1 MKAPSTKTISANRNT
16 VNKEWLV
23 IDADNQPLGRLAS
36 TLATLLRGKHKVN
49 YTPHVD
55 CGDNI
60 IVLNAGKVALTGN
73 KRAVKTYIHHTGHP
87 GGQRFRSVD
96 QMLEKDPTS
105 LVRTAVNGML
115 PKTRLGRALRNNL
128 HLYAGAEHPH
138 QAQQPK
144 AYNLAK

>member
-1 MKAPSTKTISANRNT
+1 VKAPSYKTISANSNT

-23 IDADNQPLGRLAS
+23 IDAEGKPLGRLAS
-36 TLATLLRGKHKVN
+36 AIANLLRGKHKVN

-60 IVLNAGKVALTGN
+60 IVLNAGKVGLTGN
-73 KRAVKTYIHHTGHP
+73 KRESKTYIHHTGHP
-87 GGQRFRSVD
+87 GGQRERTVD
-96 QMLEKDPTS
+96 QMLAKDETS
-105 LVRTAVNGML
+105 LVRIAVNGML

-144 AYNLAK
+144 TYIVK